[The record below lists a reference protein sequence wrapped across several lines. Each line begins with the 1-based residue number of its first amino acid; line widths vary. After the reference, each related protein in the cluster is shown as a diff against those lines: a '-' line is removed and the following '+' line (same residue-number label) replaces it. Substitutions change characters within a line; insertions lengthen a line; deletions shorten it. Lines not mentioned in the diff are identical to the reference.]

1 VSKNIK
7 QNLKAPCNACPFRKN
22 SAGGYLGGV
31 WTAPDLHKFVMA
43 EQVFAC
49 HKTIDEDNQP
59 MPELELCAGS
69 VMYMNNNAKR
79 CRDPFLSK
87 AQDKFRGQDTSNI
100 LSVPEFFEH
109 HKIATTS
116 TIKTD

>member
-1 VSKNIK
+1 MSKEIK

-22 SAGGYLGGV
+22 SFGGYLGGV

-59 MPELELCAGS
+59 LPELELCAGS
-69 VMYMNNNAKR
+69 VMYMNNNAKM
-79 CRDPFLSK
+79 CRDLFLAK
-87 AQDKFRGQDTSNI
+87 AQKALKGQDASNI
-100 LSVPEFFEH
+100 LSVPEFLEH
-109 HKIATTS
+109 HKKSKIV
-116 TIKTD
+116 